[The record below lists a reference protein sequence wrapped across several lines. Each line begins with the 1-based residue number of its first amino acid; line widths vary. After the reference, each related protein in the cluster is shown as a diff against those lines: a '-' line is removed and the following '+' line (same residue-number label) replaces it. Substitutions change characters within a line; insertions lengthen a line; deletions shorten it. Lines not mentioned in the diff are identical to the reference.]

1 MLALPKGRFFCFL
14 HYRYWPLYVQLF
26 IFNFLCICLL
36 LFGTLFSAVPV
47 SNPFFRWPFSAVVK
61 SSTGASHWPNR
72 GCLGLRRCHFPTWLP
87 KSHTG
92 ASLFFLPRTSSPL
105 PLKGEGQDFAHLWGF
120 GFSLAVALATAG
132 HNRATLAQQGR
143 SGGFGGVAPLLGPQN
158 RTQGHTGASLVLA
171 CWLAILRKIAF
182 RNPV

>member
-1 MLALPKGRFFCFL
+1 MELVSLHLGFAAAPGFAHNWVTRLQQGRCGALL
-14 HYRYWPLYVQLF
+14 V
-26 IFNFLCICLL
+26 LL
-36 LFGTLFSAVPV
+36 S
-47 SNPFFRWPFSAVVK
+47 
-61 SSTGASHWPNR
+61 
-72 GCLGLRRCHFPTWLP
+72 PTWPP

-92 ASLFFLPRTSSPL
+92 AHRAEFGFLSRTNSPL
-105 PLKGEGQDFAHLWGF
+105 PLKGEGLDIACLGFVESALLVHNWG
-120 GFSLAVALATAG
+120 
-132 HNRATLAQQGR
+132 TLAQQGR

>member
-1 MLALPKGRFFCFL
+1 MELVSLHLGFAAAPGFAHNWVTRLQQGRCGALLVC
-14 HYRYWPLYVQLF
+14 
-26 IFNFLCICLL
+26 C
-36 LFGTLFSAVPV
+36 S
-47 SNPFFRWPFSAVVK
+47 
-61 SSTGASHWPNR
+61 
-72 GCLGLRRCHFPTWLP
+72 PTWPP

-92 ASLFFLPRTSSPL
+92 AHRAEFGFLSRTNSPL
-105 PLKGEGQDFAHLWGF
+105 PLKREGLDIACLGFVEFALLVHNWG
-120 GFSLAVALATAG
+120 
-132 HNRATLAQQGR
+132 TLAQQGR